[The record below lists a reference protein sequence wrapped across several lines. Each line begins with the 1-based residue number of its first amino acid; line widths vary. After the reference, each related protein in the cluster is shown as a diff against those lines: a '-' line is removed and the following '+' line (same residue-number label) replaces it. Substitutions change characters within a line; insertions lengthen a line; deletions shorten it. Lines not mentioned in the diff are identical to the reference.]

1 VVTRVPKSTDAE
13 MEAAVN
19 AADNAFK
26 TWSKTSILTRQQTM
40 FKLQALIKQNLVGF
54 PVIGVLFELIIN
66 ELFDRND

>member
-1 VVTRVPKSTDAE
+1 MVTRVPKSTDAE

-54 PVIGVLFELIIN
+54 AVIGVLFELIIN